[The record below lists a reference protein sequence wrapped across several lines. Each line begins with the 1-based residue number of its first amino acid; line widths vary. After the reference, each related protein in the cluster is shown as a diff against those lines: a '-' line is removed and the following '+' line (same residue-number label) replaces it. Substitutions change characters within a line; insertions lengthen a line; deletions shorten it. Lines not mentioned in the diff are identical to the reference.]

1 MENHTESES
10 FSWFDELPVGAR
22 IVPKRESSPSVFS
35 IRDSIPGNAIVV
47 VPPPAPRERG
57 VPIWVLAFAAIAGA
71 STFVLG
77 ATLISLL

>member
-1 MENHTESES
+1 MQNHTESES
-10 FSWFDELPVGAR
+10 FNWFDDMPVGH
-22 IVPKRESSPSVFS
+22 VPVVVKRESSPILFAT
-35 IRDSIPGNAIVV
+35 PANAIVV
-47 VPPPAPRERG
+47 VPTPQAHKQR